1 MSFPN
6 IPIDFIKRDEN
17 EKKTSSWEGVTLPR
31 HFLNDGACPPCLRQ
45 AGNFNGG
52 TPDPDW

>member
-6 IPIDFIKRDEN
+6 IPIDFINRDEN
-17 EKKTSSWEGVTLPR
+17 KKKTSSWEGVTLPR